1 MLVTNILGMAT
12 DATTKRERT
21 LARLVETGLELFE
34 RQGYDETTVAQIAR
48 TAGVTEMTFFRYFP
62 AKESLLLDD
71 PYDPLLVAGIARQPI
86 DLPPFLRAV
95 RGIREAWR
103 AVPNPDQPM
112 IRRRVRIAATTPSLR
127 GATWRSTGNTERAI
141 VGQLVADGASDHD
154 ARIAAAAVLAA
165 LVAGLFAWAEN
176 EEVGLAASIER
187 ALDVVDGVHETDAA
201 DATEPAEARD
211 A

>member
-1 MLVTNILGMAT
+1 MVT
-12 DATTKRERT
+12 DATTRRERT

-71 PYDPLLVAGIARQPI
+71 PYDPLLVAGIGRQPI

-103 AVPNPDQPM
+103 SVPEPDQPI

-127 GATWRSTGNTERAI
+127 GATWRSTGNTEQAI
-141 VGQLVADGASDHD
+141 IGQLVADGASDHD
-154 ARIAAAAVLAA
+154 ARIAAGAVLAA
-165 LVAGLFAWAEN
+165 LVAGLFAWAGDETA
-176 EEVGLAASIER
+176 GLGASIER
-187 ALDVVDGVHETDAA
+187 ALDVIDVVHDADAVDAA
-201 DATEPAEARD
+201 AATEARD